1 MENWMFEGKEYIH
14 DPAKKYFG
22 FIYIIK
28 NNINGMLYI
37 GKKLFSKAGT
47 KQVKGIKKKVRKES
61 DWSEY
66 WGSSPKLAEDIE
78 KFGKENFSRTIVR
91 LVKTRAEATYYET
104 KLIFETDALL
114 KKEYY
119 NQWVSCK
126 ITEMHC
132 NGFLKLY
139 QQSYES

>member
-1 MENWMFEGKEYIH
+1 MENWLFEGKEYIH
-14 DPAKKYFG
+14 DSSKKYFG
-22 FIYIIK
+22 FIYEITNK
-28 NNINGMLYI
+28 LNGMKYI

-47 KQVKGIKKKVRKES
+47 KQVKGIKKKIRKDS
-61 DWSEY
+61 DWIDY

-78 KFGKENFSRTIVR
+78 KIGKENFTRIILR

-104 KLIFETDALL
+104 KMIFETDALL

-139 QQSYES
+139 K